1 MAKVVAQNILGR
13 NESFTGV
20 INANAT
26 SVYDWSLGSAGLTE
40 KMAMDAGFNV
50 VSGYSEVLD
59 KYPMMDGV
67 APIRTKLVF
76 ERESRRLI
84 GGSVMRKGS
93 GAAQNV
99 DFMSLAIQMGATRE
113 DLLSYQ
119 YATHPKLAA
128 KPSDNT
134 YAFAARDAKENAR
147 VV

>member
-1 MAKVVAQNILGR
+1 MDCNKTFA
-13 NESFTGV
+13 GV

-26 SVYDWSLGSAGLTE
+26 SVYDWSLGSAGLME
-40 KMAMDAGFNV
+40 KMAVNAGLRV

-59 KYPMMDGV
+59 KYPMMDG
-67 APIRTKLVF
+67 ATPIRTKLVF

-84 GGSVMRKGS
+84 GGSVMRKGT

-99 DFMSLAIQMGATRE
+99 DFMSLAIQMGATPD

-119 YATHPKLAA
+119 YATHPELAA

-134 YAFAARDAKENAR
+134 YAFAARDAIAKANLVQVKAAAR
-147 VV
+147 